1 MRVAPG
7 RSGRRLAVPRQSPVG
22 SQLQGSTETP
32 NIRNGANN
40 YSSGNVVD
48 VAAHDVMP
56 SPGIF
61 HYGNLRLTNQ
71 RARFAG
77 HRNPDRPSFDVDMA
91 QEGVPT
97 VAGQIVP
104 TVVAQTV
111 TDSCPEDVNSDSDL
125 ELLEHYRIIIRRRPV
140 NPMQLSRILKRRA
153 HRQTSLV
160 ISPAAPMISHL
171 AVRSSHGHTDR
182 HDVQFGSRIVR

>member
-1 MRVAPG
+1 M
-7 RSGRRLAVPRQSPVG
+7 
-22 SQLQGSTETP
+22 
-32 NIRNGANN
+32 
-40 YSSGNVVD
+40 
-48 VAAHDVMP
+48 
-56 SPGIF
+56 
-61 HYGNLRLTNQ
+61 
-71 RARFAG
+71 AG
-77 HRNPDRPSFDVDMA
+77 
-91 QEGVPT
+91 QIVPT

-125 ELLEHYRIIIRRRPV
+125 ELLERYRIIIRRRPV

-160 ISPAAPMISHL
+160 ISPAAPMVSHL